1 MRYDA
6 VLFDLD
12 GTLTESG
19 IGITRSVAYALQ
31 KHGIVERDQ
40 KKLDRFVGPPLID
53 SFMGYYGFS
62 APQARQAVEDY
73 REYYAV
79 KGIFENRV
87 YNGVIPLLEGLNAAG
102 VRCVL
107 ATSKPELYAV
117 QILEHFGLL
126 PYFSAVAGATMD
138 ERRTAKAEV
147 IAYALQKLPEGCRAV
162 MVGDRKHDILGARVN
177 GLRSIGVLYGYGS
190 REELEAA
197 GADALV
203 ETPEEILKFV
213 VSKSIQESVI
223 ARRA

>member
-19 IGITRSVAYALQ
+19 IGITRSVSYALE
-31 KHGIVERDQ
+31 KHGIWERDQ

-53 SFMGYYGFS
+53 SFMRFYGFS
-62 APQARQAVEDY
+62 AEQARQAVEDY

-87 YNGVIPLLEGLNAAG
+87 YNGVVPMLEKLSSAG

-107 ATSKPELYAV
+107 ATSKPEGYALK
-117 QILEHFGLL
+117 ILEYFGLL

-138 ERRTAKAEV
+138 ETRTGKAEV
-147 IAYALQKLPEGCRAV
+147 IAYALQKLEPGCRAI
-162 MVGDRKHDILGARVN
+162 MVGDREHDILGASAN
-177 GLRSIGVLYGYGS
+177 GLNSIGVLYGYGS
-190 REELEAA
+190 REELENA
-197 GADALV
+197 GATHLAAAAED
-203 ETPEEILKFV
+203 IL
-213 VSKSIQESVI
+213 QYL
-223 ARRA
+223 